1 MHGYNL
7 ALFHCLACMRG
18 EVAFPHGPGVLE
30 PGARQPG
37 IQSAPKRTKVV
48 YRKLETYRSLVT
60 VISRSFWS
68 IDPLDPHSQWD
79 FVATDQL
86 VLVLYDSAVSRVNSL
101 IALGAWIIW
110 NHRNRIVFDG
120 ISPSVSAALCQARE
134 EQQLWEMA
142 GAKGLS
148 FLAAT
153 IRGT

>member
-1 MHGYNL
+1 MQEEINN
-7 ALFHCLACMRG
+7 FTRN
-18 EVAFPHGPGVLE
+18 EVW
-30 PGARQPG
+30 
-37 IQSAPKRTKVV
+37 
-48 YRKLETYRSLVT
+48 SLVARPKQNVIGTKWVFRTPTPST
-60 VISRSFWS
+60 VSFTVWWEM
-68 IDPLDPHSQWD
+68 IDNGSGDMIMKG
-79 FVATDQL
+79 
-86 VLVLYDSAVSRVNSL
+86 VNSL